1 MNQYDLNRAVAEA
14 TQESVGTIADL
25 GFSLLAMP
33 PTYPLAV
40 PVERR
45 KYPLRVA
52 RETRKRKSRRR
63 AKSLAK
69 SVPAARSASR
79 KPGAGANGQPMPLM
93 RLAFFDRG
101 A

>member
-1 MNQYDLNRAVAEA
+1 MNQNDLNRAVAEV
-14 TQESVGTIADL
+14 TQESVGTIAGL

-33 PTYPLAV
+33 PTYPVTV
-40 PVERR
+40 PAERR
-45 KYPLRVA
+45 KYPLRVS

-69 SVPAARSASR
+69 SAPAAKRFR
-79 KPGAGANGQPMPLM
+79 AGPDIQSL
-93 RLAFFDRG
+93 RLACFDRG